1 MVYSFKRDRWYF
13 SETTKRGRKMK
24 YNFDEVID
32 RKNTD
37 SMKWSA
43 SYLEK
48 HFGSADRIP
57 LWVADMDFRTAQPV
71 VDAVAARAQ
80 HGIFGYALADDE
92 FYEAV
97 IKWQKRRNNWDVKK
111 EWILF
116 SPGVVPAL
124 WHIVKSFC
132 SPGDKVIVQSPVYY
146 PFYKVIEDNG
156 CCVVNN
162 SLINNDG
169 RYEMNFE
176 ELERQAAD
184 SSVKMMI
191 LCSPHNPVGRVWTN
205 EELLRVSEICLAND
219 VLLVSDEIHSDL
231 VYRPNVHTPAARLS
245 EELMMNT
252 ITCMA
257 PSKTFNLAGVQVS
270 DVIVPDRR
278 LRRRLAGSLKSAGV
292 MPNVFGLAAQTAAY
306 NEGEEWLEQLL
317 EYLSGNL
324 DYMEKFIAS
333 ELPEVKFR
341 RPEGTYL
348 AWLDFSGYG
357 FTTEELENRMKSKA
371 GLALDDGYIFGD
383 GGEPCQRIN
392 FACPRSVLM
401 EAMERLRKGVE

>member
-1 MVYSFKRDRWYF
+1 
-13 SETTKRGRKMK
+13 MK

-43 SYLEK
+43 SYLEQ
-48 HFGSADRIP
+48 HFGSADCVP

-71 VDAVAARAQ
+71 IDAVTERAG
-80 HGIFGYALADDE
+80 HGIYGYALPGDE

-97 IKWQKRRNNWDVKK
+97 IKWQKRRNGWEVKK
-111 EWILF
+111 EWIVF

-124 WHIVKSFC
+124 WHIVRTFC
-132 SPGDKVIVQSPVYY
+132 SPGEKVILQSPVYY

-156 CCVVNN
+156 CQVINN
-162 SLINNDG
+162 RLINNGG
-169 RYEMNFE
+169 RYEMNFD
-176 ELERQAAD
+176 ELEKQAAD
-184 SSVKMMI
+184 GSVRMMI
-191 LCSPHNPVGRVWTN
+191 LCSPHNPVGRVWTK
-205 EELLRVSEICLAND
+205 EELRRVSEICFAND

-231 VYRPNVHTPAARLS
+231 VFRPNVHTPAASLS

-317 EYLSGNL
+317 EYLAGNL
-324 DYMEKFIAS
+324 DFMENFITS

-357 FTTEELENRMKSKA
+357 FTTEELQNRMKNKA
-371 GLALDDGYIFGD
+371 GVALDDGYIFGD

-392 FACPRSVLM
+392 FACPRSVLIK
-401 EAMERLRKGVE
+401 AMERLRKGVE

>member
-1 MVYSFKRDRWYF
+1 
-13 SETTKRGRKMK
+13 MK

-43 SYLEK
+43 SYLEQ
-48 HFGSADRIP
+48 HFGSADCVP

-71 VDAVAARAQ
+71 IDAVTERAG
-80 HGIFGYALADDE
+80 HGIYGYALAGDE

-97 IKWQKRRNNWDVKK
+97 IKWQKRRNGWEVKK
-111 EWILF
+111 EWIVF

-124 WHIVKSFC
+124 WHIVRTFC
-132 SPGDKVIVQSPVYY
+132 SPGEKVILQSPVYY

-156 CCVVNN
+156 CQVINN
-162 SLINNDG
+162 RLINNGG
-169 RYEMNFE
+169 RYEMNFD
-176 ELERQAAD
+176 ELEKQAAD
-184 SSVKMMI
+184 GSVRMMI
-191 LCSPHNPVGRVWTN
+191 LCSPHNPVGRVWTK
-205 EELLRVSEICLAND
+205 EELRRVSEICFAND

-231 VYRPNVHTPAARLS
+231 VFRPNVHTPAASLS

-317 EYLSGNL
+317 EYLAGNL
-324 DYMEKFIAS
+324 DFMENFITS

-357 FTTEELENRMKSKA
+357 FTTEELQNRMKNKA
-371 GLALDDGYIFGD
+371 GVALDDGYIFGD

-392 FACPRSVLM
+392 FACPRSVLIK
-401 EAMERLRKGVE
+401 AMERLRKGVE

>member
-1 MVYSFKRDRWYF
+1 MK
-13 SETTKRGRKMK
+13 GRELMK

-43 SYLEK
+43 SYLER
-48 HFGSADRIP
+48 HFGSADCVP

-71 VDAVAARAQ
+71 IDAVTERAG
-80 HGIFGYALADDE
+80 HGIYGYALAGDE

-97 IKWQKRRNNWDVKK
+97 IKWQKRRNGWEVKK
-111 EWILF
+111 EWIVF

-124 WHIVKSFC
+124 WHIVRTFC
-132 SPGDKVIVQSPVYY
+132 SPGEKVILQSPVYY

-156 CCVVNN
+156 CQVINN
-162 SLINNDG
+162 RLINNGG

-176 ELERQAAD
+176 ELERQAED

-191 LCSPHNPVGRVWTN
+191 LCSPHNPVGRVWTK
-205 EELLRVSEICLAND
+205 EELRRVSEICFAND

-231 VYRPNVHTPAARLS
+231 VFRPNVHTPAASLS

-278 LRRRLAGSLKSAGV
+278 LRRKLAGSLKSAGV

-317 EYLSGNL
+317 EYLAGNL
-324 DYMEKFIAS
+324 DFMENFITS

-357 FTTEELENRMKSKA
+357 FTTEELQNRMKNKA
-371 GLALDDGYIFGD
+371 GVALDDGYIFGD

-392 FACPRSVLM
+392 FACPRSVLIK
-401 EAMERLRKGVE
+401 AMERLRKGVE

>member
-1 MVYSFKRDRWYF
+1 
-13 SETTKRGRKMK
+13 MK

-43 SYLEK
+43 SYLER
-48 HFGSADRIP
+48 HFGSADCVP

-71 VDAVAARAQ
+71 IDAVTERAG
-80 HGIFGYALADDE
+80 HGIYGYALAGDE

-97 IKWQKRRNNWDVKK
+97 IKWQKRRNGWEVKK
-111 EWILF
+111 EWIVF

-124 WHIVKSFC
+124 WHIVRTFC
-132 SPGDKVIVQSPVYY
+132 SPGEKVILQSPVYY

-156 CCVVNN
+156 CQVINN
-162 SLINNDG
+162 RLINNGG

-176 ELERQAAD
+176 ELERQAED

-191 LCSPHNPVGRVWTN
+191 LCSPHNPVGRVWTK
-205 EELLRVSEICLAND
+205 EELRRVSEICFAND

-231 VYRPNVHTPAARLS
+231 VFRPNVHTPAASLS

-278 LRRRLAGSLKSAGV
+278 LRRKLAGSLKSAGV

-317 EYLSGNL
+317 EYLAGNL
-324 DYMEKFIAS
+324 DFMENFITS

-357 FTTEELENRMKSKA
+357 FTTEELQNRMKNKA
-371 GLALDDGYIFGD
+371 GVALDDGYIFGD

-392 FACPRSVLM
+392 FACPRSVLIK
-401 EAMERLRKGVE
+401 AMERLRKGVE

>member
-1 MVYSFKRDRWYF
+1 MK
-13 SETTKRGRKMK
+13 GRELMK

-43 SYLEK
+43 SYLEQ
-48 HFGSADRIP
+48 HFGSADCVP

-71 VDAVAARAQ
+71 IDAVTERAG
-80 HGIFGYALADDE
+80 HGIYGYALAGDE

-97 IKWQKRRNNWDVKK
+97 IKWQKRRNGWEVKK
-111 EWILF
+111 EWIVF

-124 WHIVKSFC
+124 WHIVRTFC
-132 SPGDKVIVQSPVYY
+132 SPGEKVILQSPVYY

-156 CCVVNN
+156 CQVINN
-162 SLINNDG
+162 RLINNGG

-176 ELERQAAD
+176 ELERQAED

-191 LCSPHNPVGRVWTN
+191 LCSPHNPVGRVWTK
-205 EELLRVSEICLAND
+205 EELRRVSEICFAND

-231 VYRPNVHTPAARLS
+231 VFRPNVHTPAASLS

-270 DVIVPDRR
+270 EVIVPDRR
-278 LRRRLAGSLKSAGV
+278 LRRKLAGSLKSAGV

-317 EYLSGNL
+317 EYLAGNL
-324 DYMEKFIAS
+324 DFMENFITS

-357 FTTEELENRMKSKA
+357 FTTEELQNRMKNKA
-371 GLALDDGYIFGD
+371 GVALDDGYIFGD

-392 FACPRSVLM
+392 FACPRSVLIK
-401 EAMERLRKGVE
+401 AMERLRKGVE

>member
-1 MVYSFKRDRWYF
+1 
-13 SETTKRGRKMK
+13 MK

-37 SMKWSA
+37 SMKWSP

-48 HFGSADRIP
+48 HFGSADCIP

-97 IKWQKRRNNWDVKK
+97 ISWQQRRNGWDIQRN
-111 EWILF
+111 WILF
-116 SPGVVPAL
+116 SPGVVPTL
-124 WHIVKSFC
+124 WHIVKTFC

-162 SLINNDG
+162 RLINNDG
-169 RYEMNFE
+169 RYEINFD
-176 ELERQAAD
+176 ELEKQAAD
-184 SSVKMMI
+184 GSVRMMI
-191 LCSPHNPVGRVWTN
+191 LCSPHNPVGRVWN
-205 EELLRVSEICLAND
+205 ADELCRVSEICMAND

-231 VYRPNVHTPAARLS
+231 IYRPNVHIPVASLS
-245 EELMMNT
+245 QKLMMNT

-270 DVIVPDRR
+270 DIIVPDSLKRR
-278 LRRRLAGSLKSAGV
+278 KLAASLKSAGV

-306 NEGEEWLEQLL
+306 NEGEEWLAQLID
-317 EYLSGNL
+317 YLSGNL
-324 DYMEKFIAS
+324 DYMQEFIAS
-333 ELPEVKFR
+333 QMPKVKFR

-348 AWLDFSGYG
+348 AWLDFSEYG
-357 FTTEELENRMKSKA
+357 FTAEELKERMRQKSC
-371 GLALDDGYIFGD
+371 LALDDGYIFGD
-383 GGEPCQRIN
+383 GGAMCQRIN
-392 FACPRSVLM
+392 FACPRSILTK
-401 EAMERLRKGVE
+401 AMDALKRGVE

>member
-1 MVYSFKRDRWYF
+1 
-13 SETTKRGRKMK
+13 MK

-43 SYLEK
+43 SYLER
-48 HFGSADRIP
+48 HFGSADCVP

-71 VDAVAARAQ
+71 IDAVTERAG
-80 HGIFGYALADDE
+80 HGIYGYALAGDE

-97 IKWQKRRNNWDVKK
+97 IKWQKRRNGWEVKK
-111 EWILF
+111 EWIVF

-124 WHIVKSFC
+124 WHIVRTFC
-132 SPGDKVIVQSPVYY
+132 SPGEKVILQSPVYY

-156 CCVVNN
+156 CHVVNN
-162 SLINNDG
+162 RLINNGG
-169 RYEMNFE
+169 RYEMNFD
-176 ELERQAAD
+176 ELEKQAAD
-184 SSVKMMI
+184 GSVRMMI
-191 LCSPHNPVGRVWTN
+191 LCSPHNPVGRVWTE
-205 EELLRVSEICLAND
+205 EELRRVSEICFAND

-231 VYRPNVHTPAARLS
+231 VFRPNVHTPAASLS

-317 EYLSGNL
+317 EYLAGNL
-324 DYMEKFIAS
+324 DFMENFITS

-357 FTTEELENRMKSKA
+357 FTTEELQNRMKNKA
-371 GLALDDGYIFGD
+371 GVALDDGYIFGD

-392 FACPRSVLM
+392 FACPRSILIK
-401 EAMERLRKGVE
+401 AMERLRKGVE

>member
-1 MVYSFKRDRWYF
+1 MK
-13 SETTKRGRKMK
+13 GRELMK

-43 SYLEK
+43 SYLEQ
-48 HFGSADRIP
+48 HFGSADCVP

-71 VDAVAARAQ
+71 IDAVTERAG
-80 HGIFGYALADDE
+80 HGIYGYALAGDE

-97 IKWQKRRNNWDVKK
+97 IKWQKRRNGWEVKK
-111 EWILF
+111 EWIVF

-124 WHIVKSFC
+124 WHIVRTFC
-132 SPGDKVIVQSPVYY
+132 SPGEKVILQSPVYY

-156 CCVVNN
+156 CQVINN
-162 SLINNDG
+162 RLINNGG

-176 ELERQAAD
+176 ELERQAED

-191 LCSPHNPVGRVWTN
+191 LCSPHNPVGRVWTK
-205 EELLRVSEICLAND
+205 EELRRVSEICFAND

-231 VYRPNVHTPAARLS
+231 VFRPNVHTPAASLS

-278 LRRRLAGSLKSAGV
+278 LRRKLAGSLKSAGV
-292 MPNVFGLAAQTAAY
+292 MPNVFGLAAQTAA
-306 NEGEEWLEQLL
+306 
-317 EYLSGNL
+317 
-324 DYMEKFIAS
+324 
-333 ELPEVKFR
+333 
-341 RPEGTYL
+341 
-348 AWLDFSGYG
+348 
-357 FTTEELENRMKSKA
+357 
-371 GLALDDGYIFGD
+371 
-383 GGEPCQRIN
+383 
-392 FACPRSVLM
+392 
-401 EAMERLRKGVE
+401 

>member
-1 MVYSFKRDRWYF
+1 
-13 SETTKRGRKMK
+13 MK

-43 SYLEK
+43 SYLER
-48 HFGSADRIP
+48 HFGSADCVP

-71 VDAVAARAQ
+71 IDAVTERAG
-80 HGIFGYALADDE
+80 HGIYGYALPGDE

-97 IKWQKRRNNWDVKK
+97 IKWQKRRNGWEVKK
-111 EWILF
+111 EWIVF

-124 WHIVKSFC
+124 WHIVRTFC
-132 SPGDKVIVQSPVYY
+132 SPGEKVILQSPVYY

-156 CCVVNN
+156 CQVINN
-162 SLINNDG
+162 RLINNGG

-176 ELERQAAD
+176 ELERQAED

-191 LCSPHNPVGRVWTN
+191 LCSPHNPVGRVWTK
-205 EELLRVSEICLAND
+205 EELRRVSEICFAND

-231 VYRPNVHTPAARLS
+231 VFRPNVHTPAASLS

-317 EYLSGNL
+317 EYLAGNL
-324 DYMEKFIAS
+324 DFMENFITS

-357 FTTEELENRMKSKA
+357 FTTEELQNRMKNKA
-371 GLALDDGYIFGD
+371 GVALDDGYIFGD

-392 FACPRSVLM
+392 FACPRSVLIK
-401 EAMERLRKGVE
+401 AMERLRKGVE

>member
-1 MVYSFKRDRWYF
+1 
-13 SETTKRGRKMK
+13 MK

-43 SYLEK
+43 SYLEQ
-48 HFGSADRIP
+48 HFGSADCVP

-71 VDAVAARAQ
+71 IDAVTERAG
-80 HGIFGYALADDE
+80 HGIYGYALPCDE

-97 IKWQKRRNNWDVKK
+97 IKWQKRRNGWEVKK
-111 EWILF
+111 EWIVF

-124 WHIVKSFC
+124 WHIVRTFC
-132 SPGDKVIVQSPVYY
+132 SPGEKVILQSPVYY

-156 CCVVNN
+156 CQVINN
-162 SLINNDG
+162 RLINNGG
-169 RYEMNFE
+169 RYEMNFD
-176 ELERQAAD
+176 ELEKQAAD
-184 SSVKMMI
+184 GSVKMMI
-191 LCSPHNPVGRVWTN
+191 LCSPHNPVGRVWTK
-205 EELLRVSEICLAND
+205 EELRRVSEICFAND

-231 VYRPNVHTPAARLS
+231 VFRPNVHTPAASLS

-278 LRRRLAGSLKSAGV
+278 LRRKLAGSLKSAGV

-317 EYLSGNL
+317 EYLAGNL
-324 DYMEKFIAS
+324 DVMENFITS
-333 ELPEVKFR
+333 ELPEVKSR

-357 FTTEELENRMKSKA
+357 FTTEELQNRMKNKA
-371 GLALDDGYIFGD
+371 GVALDDGYIFGD

-392 FACPRSVLM
+392 FACPRSVLIK
-401 EAMERLRKGVE
+401 AMERLRKGVE

>member
-1 MVYSFKRDRWYF
+1 MK
-13 SETTKRGRKMK
+13 GRELMK

-43 SYLEK
+43 SYLEQ
-48 HFGSADRIP
+48 HFGSADCVP

-71 VDAVAARAQ
+71 IDAVTERAG
-80 HGIFGYALADDE
+80 HGIYGYALAGDE

-97 IKWQKRRNNWDVKK
+97 IKWQKRRNGWEVKK
-111 EWILF
+111 EWIVF

-124 WHIVKSFC
+124 WHIVRTFC
-132 SPGDKVIVQSPVYY
+132 SPGEKVILQSPVYY

-156 CCVVNN
+156 CQVINN
-162 SLINNDG
+162 RLINNGG
-169 RYEMNFE
+169 RYEMNFD
-176 ELERQAAD
+176 ELEKQAAD
-184 SSVKMMI
+184 GSVRMMI
-191 LCSPHNPVGRVWTN
+191 LCSPHNPVGRVWTK
-205 EELLRVSEICLAND
+205 EELRRVSEICFAND

-231 VYRPNVHTPAARLS
+231 VFRPNVHTPAASLS

-278 LRRRLAGSLKSAGV
+278 LRRKLAGSLKSAGV

-317 EYLSGNL
+317 EYLAGNL
-324 DYMEKFIAS
+324 DFMENFITS

-357 FTTEELENRMKSKA
+357 FTTEELQNRMKNKA
-371 GLALDDGYIFGD
+371 GVALDDGYIFGD

-392 FACPRSVLM
+392 FACPRSVLIK
-401 EAMERLRKGVE
+401 AMERLRKGVE

>member
-1 MVYSFKRDRWYF
+1 MK
-13 SETTKRGRKMK
+13 GRELMK

-43 SYLEK
+43 SYLEQ
-48 HFGSADRIP
+48 HFGSADCVP

-71 VDAVAARAQ
+71 IDAVTERAG
-80 HGIFGYALADDE
+80 HGIYGYALPGDE

-97 IKWQKRRNNWDVKK
+97 IKWQKRRNGWEVKK
-111 EWILF
+111 EWIVF

-124 WHIVKSFC
+124 WHIVRTFC
-132 SPGDKVIVQSPVYY
+132 SPGEKVILQSPVYY

-156 CCVVNN
+156 CQVINN
-162 SLINNDG
+162 RLINNGG

-176 ELERQAAD
+176 ELERQAED

-191 LCSPHNPVGRVWTN
+191 LCSPHNPVGRVWTK
-205 EELLRVSEICLAND
+205 EELRRVSEICFAND

-231 VYRPNVHTPAARLS
+231 VFRPNVHTPAASLS

-317 EYLSGNL
+317 EYLAGNL
-324 DYMEKFIAS
+324 DVMENFITS
-333 ELPEVKFR
+333 ELPEVKSR

-357 FTTEELENRMKSKA
+357 FTTEELQNRMKNKA
-371 GLALDDGYIFGD
+371 GVALDDGYIFGD

-392 FACPRSVLM
+392 FACPRSVLIK
-401 EAMERLRKGVE
+401 AMERLRKGVE

>member
-1 MVYSFKRDRWYF
+1 
-13 SETTKRGRKMK
+13 MK

-43 SYLEK
+43 SYLEQ
-48 HFGSADRIP
+48 HFGSADCVP

-71 VDAVAARAQ
+71 IDAVTERAG
-80 HGIFGYALADDE
+80 HGIYGYALPGDE

-97 IKWQKRRNNWDVKK
+97 IKWQKRRNGWEVKK
-111 EWILF
+111 EWIVF

-124 WHIVKSFC
+124 WHIVRTFC
-132 SPGDKVIVQSPVYY
+132 SPGEKVILQSPVYY

-156 CCVVNN
+156 CQVINN
-162 SLINNDG
+162 RLINNGG

-176 ELERQAAD
+176 ELERQAED

-191 LCSPHNPVGRVWTN
+191 LCSPHNPVGRVWTK
-205 EELLRVSEICLAND
+205 EELRRVSEICFAND

-231 VYRPNVHTPAARLS
+231 VFRPNVHTPAASLS

-278 LRRRLAGSLKSAGV
+278 LRRKLAGSLKSAGV

-317 EYLSGNL
+317 EYLAGNL
-324 DYMEKFIAS
+324 DFMENFITS
-333 ELPEVKFR
+333 ELPEVKSR

-357 FTTEELENRMKSKA
+357 FTTEELQNRMKNKA
-371 GLALDDGYIFGD
+371 GVALDDGYIFGD

-392 FACPRSVLM
+392 FACPRSVLIK
-401 EAMERLRKGVE
+401 AMERLRKGVE

>member
-1 MVYSFKRDRWYF
+1 
-13 SETTKRGRKMK
+13 MK

-43 SYLEK
+43 SYLEQ
-48 HFGSADRIP
+48 HFGSADCVP

-71 VDAVAARAQ
+71 IDAVTERAG
-80 HGIFGYALADDE
+80 HGIYGYALAGDE

-97 IKWQKRRNNWDVKK
+97 IKWQKRRNGWEVKK
-111 EWILF
+111 EWIVF

-124 WHIVKSFC
+124 WHIVRTFC
-132 SPGDKVIVQSPVYY
+132 SPGEKVILQSPVYY

-156 CCVVNN
+156 CQVINN
-162 SLINNDG
+162 RLINNGG
-169 RYEMNFE
+169 RYEMNFD
-176 ELERQAAD
+176 ELEKQAAD
-184 SSVKMMI
+184 GSVRMMI
-191 LCSPHNPVGRVWTN
+191 LCSPHNPVGRVWTK
-205 EELLRVSEICLAND
+205 EELRRVSEICFAND

-231 VYRPNVHTPAARLS
+231 VFRPNVHTPAASLS

-317 EYLSGNL
+317 EYLAGNL
-324 DYMEKFIAS
+324 DVMENFITS
-333 ELPEVKFR
+333 ELPEVKSR

-357 FTTEELENRMKSKA
+357 FTTEELQNRMKNKA
-371 GLALDDGYIFGD
+371 GVALDDGYIFGD

-392 FACPRSVLM
+392 FACPRSVLIK
-401 EAMERLRKGVE
+401 AMERLRKGVE

>member
-1 MVYSFKRDRWYF
+1 
-13 SETTKRGRKMK
+13 MK

-43 SYLEK
+43 SYLER
-48 HFGSADRIP
+48 HFGSADCVP

-71 VDAVAARAQ
+71 IDAVTERAG
-80 HGIFGYALADDE
+80 HGIYGYALPGDE

-97 IKWQKRRNNWDVKK
+97 IKWQKRRNGWEVKK
-111 EWILF
+111 EWIVF

-124 WHIVKSFC
+124 WHIVRTFC
-132 SPGDKVIVQSPVYY
+132 SPGEKVILQSPVYY

-156 CCVVNN
+156 CQVINN
-162 SLINNDG
+162 RLINNGG

-176 ELERQAAD
+176 ELERQAED

-191 LCSPHNPVGRVWTN
+191 LCSPHNPVGRVWTK
-205 EELLRVSEICLAND
+205 EELRRVSEICFAND

-231 VYRPNVHTPAARLS
+231 VFRPNVHTPAASLS

-278 LRRRLAGSLKSAGV
+278 LRRKLAGSLKSAGV

-317 EYLSGNL
+317 EYLAGNL
-324 DYMEKFIAS
+324 DFMENFITS

-357 FTTEELENRMKSKA
+357 FTTEELQNRMKNKA
-371 GLALDDGYIFGD
+371 GVALDDGYIFGD

-392 FACPRSVLM
+392 FACPRSVLIK
-401 EAMERLRKGVE
+401 AMERLRKGVE

>member
-1 MVYSFKRDRWYF
+1 
-13 SETTKRGRKMK
+13 MK
-24 YNFDEVID
+24 YNFDELID

-43 SYLEK
+43 SYLER
-48 HFGSADRIP
+48 HFGSADCVP

-71 VDAVAARAQ
+71 IDAVTERAG
-80 HGIFGYALADDE
+80 HGIYGYALAGDE

-97 IKWQKRRNNWDVKK
+97 IKWQKRRNGWEVKK
-111 EWILF
+111 EWIVF

-124 WHIVKSFC
+124 WHIVRTFC
-132 SPGDKVIVQSPVYY
+132 SPGEKVILQSPVYY

-156 CCVVNN
+156 CQVINN
-162 SLINNDG
+162 RLINNGG

-176 ELERQAAD
+176 ELERQAED

-191 LCSPHNPVGRVWTN
+191 LCSPHNPVGRVWTK
-205 EELLRVSEICLAND
+205 EELRRVSEICFAND

-231 VYRPNVHTPAARLS
+231 VFRPNVHTPAASLS

-317 EYLSGNL
+317 EYLAGNL
-324 DYMEKFIAS
+324 DFMENFITS

-357 FTTEELENRMKSKA
+357 FTTEELQNRMKNKA
-371 GLALDDGYIFGD
+371 GVALDDGYIFGD

-392 FACPRSVLM
+392 FACPRSVLIK
-401 EAMERLRKGVE
+401 AMERLRKGVE

>member
-1 MVYSFKRDRWYF
+1 MK
-13 SETTKRGRKMK
+13 GRELMK

-43 SYLEK
+43 SYLEQ
-48 HFGSADRIP
+48 HFGSADCVP

-71 VDAVAARAQ
+71 IDAVTERAG
-80 HGIFGYALADDE
+80 HGIYGYALAGDE

-97 IKWQKRRNNWDVKK
+97 IKWQKRRNGWEVKK
-111 EWILF
+111 EWIVF

-124 WHIVKSFC
+124 WHIVRTFC
-132 SPGDKVIVQSPVYY
+132 SPGEKVILQSPVYY

-156 CCVVNN
+156 CQVINN
-162 SLINNDG
+162 RLINNGG

-176 ELERQAAD
+176 ELERQAED

-191 LCSPHNPVGRVWTN
+191 LCSPHNPVGRVWTK
-205 EELLRVSEICLAND
+205 EELRRVSEICFAND

-231 VYRPNVHTPAARLS
+231 VFRPNVHTPAASLS

-317 EYLSGNL
+317 EYLAGNL
-324 DYMEKFIAS
+324 DGMEKFITS
-333 ELPEVKFR
+333 ELPEVKSR

-357 FTTEELENRMKSKA
+357 FTTEELQNRMKNKA
-371 GLALDDGYIFGD
+371 GVALDDGYIFGD

-392 FACPRSVLM
+392 FACPRSVLIK
-401 EAMERLRKGVE
+401 AMERLRKGVE

>member
-1 MVYSFKRDRWYF
+1 MK
-13 SETTKRGRKMK
+13 GRELMK

-43 SYLEK
+43 SYLEQ
-48 HFGSADRIP
+48 HFGSADCVP

-71 VDAVAARAQ
+71 IDAVTERAG
-80 HGIFGYALADDE
+80 HGIYGYALAGDE

-97 IKWQKRRNNWDVKK
+97 IKWQKRRNGWEVKK
-111 EWILF
+111 EWIVF

-124 WHIVKSFC
+124 WHIVRTFC
-132 SPGDKVIVQSPVYY
+132 SPGEKVILQSPVYY

-156 CCVVNN
+156 CQVINN
-162 SLINNDG
+162 RLINNGG

-176 ELERQAAD
+176 ELERQAED

-191 LCSPHNPVGRVWTN
+191 LCSPHNPVGRVWTK
-205 EELLRVSEICLAND
+205 EELRRVSEICFAND

-231 VYRPNVHTPAARLS
+231 VFRPNVHTPAASLS

-278 LRRRLAGSLKSAGV
+278 LRRKLAGSLKSAGV

-317 EYLSGNL
+317 EYLAGNL
-324 DYMEKFIAS
+324 DVMENFITS
-333 ELPEVKFR
+333 ELPEVKSR

-357 FTTEELENRMKSKA
+357 FTTEELQNRMKNKA
-371 GLALDDGYIFGD
+371 GVALDDGYIFGD

-392 FACPRSVLM
+392 FACPRSVLIK
-401 EAMERLRKGVE
+401 AMERLRKGVE

>member
-1 MVYSFKRDRWYF
+1 
-13 SETTKRGRKMK
+13 MK

-43 SYLEK
+43 SYLER
-48 HFGSADRIP
+48 HFGSADCVP

-71 VDAVAARAQ
+71 IDAVTERAG
-80 HGIFGYALADDE
+80 HGIYGYALAGDE

-97 IKWQKRRNNWDVKK
+97 IKWQKRRNGWEVKK
-111 EWILF
+111 EWIVF

-124 WHIVKSFC
+124 WHIVRTFC
-132 SPGDKVIVQSPVYY
+132 SPGEKVILQSPVYY

-156 CCVVNN
+156 CQVINN
-162 SLINNDG
+162 RLINNGG
-169 RYEMNFE
+169 RYEMNFD
-176 ELERQAAD
+176 ELEKQAAD
-184 SSVKMMI
+184 GSVKMMI
-191 LCSPHNPVGRVWTN
+191 LCSPHNPVGRVWTK
-205 EELLRVSEICLAND
+205 EELRRVSEICFAND

-231 VYRPNVHTPAARLS
+231 VFRPNVHTPAASLS

-278 LRRRLAGSLKSAGV
+278 LRRKLAGSLKSAGV

-317 EYLSGNL
+317 EYLAGNL
-324 DYMEKFIAS
+324 DFMENFITS

-357 FTTEELENRMKSKA
+357 FTTEELQNRMKNKA
-371 GLALDDGYIFGD
+371 GVALDDGYIFGD

-392 FACPRSVLM
+392 FACPRSVLIK
-401 EAMERLRKGVE
+401 AMERLRKGVE

>member
-1 MVYSFKRDRWYF
+1 MK
-13 SETTKRGRKMK
+13 GRELMK

-43 SYLEK
+43 SYLEQ
-48 HFGSADRIP
+48 HFGSADCVP

-71 VDAVAARAQ
+71 IDAVTERAG
-80 HGIFGYALADDE
+80 HGIYGYALAGDE

-97 IKWQKRRNNWDVKK
+97 IKWQKRRNGWEVKK
-111 EWILF
+111 EWIVF

-124 WHIVKSFC
+124 WHIVRTFC
-132 SPGDKVIVQSPVYY
+132 SPGEKVILQSPVYY

-156 CCVVNN
+156 CQVINN
-162 SLINNDG
+162 RLINNGG

-176 ELERQAAD
+176 ELERQAED

-191 LCSPHNPVGRVWTN
+191 LCSPHNPVGRVWTK
-205 EELLRVSEICLAND
+205 EELRRVSEICFAND

-231 VYRPNVHTPAARLS
+231 VFRPNVHTPAASLS

-317 EYLSGNL
+317 EYLAGNL
-324 DYMEKFIAS
+324 DFMENFITS
-333 ELPEVKFR
+333 ELPEVKSR

-357 FTTEELENRMKSKA
+357 FTTEELQNRMKNKA
-371 GLALDDGYIFGD
+371 GVALDDGYIFGD

-392 FACPRSVLM
+392 FACPRSVLIK
-401 EAMERLRKGVE
+401 AMERLRKGVE

>member
-1 MVYSFKRDRWYF
+1 
-13 SETTKRGRKMK
+13 MK

-43 SYLEK
+43 SYLEQ
-48 HFGSADRIP
+48 HFGSADCVP

-71 VDAVAARAQ
+71 IDAVTERAG
-80 HGIFGYALADDE
+80 HGIYGYALPGDE

-97 IKWQKRRNNWDVKK
+97 IKWQKRRNGWEVKK
-111 EWILF
+111 EWIVF

-124 WHIVKSFC
+124 WHIVRTFC
-132 SPGDKVIVQSPVYY
+132 SPGEKVILQSPVYY

-156 CCVVNN
+156 CQVINN
-162 SLINNDG
+162 RLINNGG

-176 ELERQAAD
+176 ELERQAED

-191 LCSPHNPVGRVWTN
+191 LCSPHNPVGRVWTK
-205 EELLRVSEICLAND
+205 EELRRVSEICFAND

-231 VYRPNVHTPAARLS
+231 VFRPNVHTPAASLS

-278 LRRRLAGSLKSAGV
+278 LRRKLAGSLKSAGV

-317 EYLSGNL
+317 EYLAGNL
-324 DYMEKFIAS
+324 DFMENFITS

-357 FTTEELENRMKSKA
+357 FTTEELQNRMKNKA
-371 GLALDDGYIFGD
+371 GVALDDGYIFGD

-392 FACPRSVLM
+392 FACPRSVLIK
-401 EAMERLRKGVE
+401 AMERLRKGVE

>member
-1 MVYSFKRDRWYF
+1 
-13 SETTKRGRKMK
+13 MK

-43 SYLEK
+43 SYLER
-48 HFGSADRIP
+48 HFGSADCVP

-71 VDAVAARAQ
+71 IDAVTERAG
-80 HGIFGYALADDE
+80 HGIYGYALAGDE

-97 IKWQKRRNNWDVKK
+97 IKWQKRRNGWEVKK
-111 EWILF
+111 EWIVF

-124 WHIVKSFC
+124 WHIVRTFC
-132 SPGDKVIVQSPVYY
+132 SPGEKVILQSPVYY

-156 CCVVNN
+156 CQVINN
-162 SLINNDG
+162 RLINNGG

-176 ELERQAAD
+176 ELERQAED

-191 LCSPHNPVGRVWTN
+191 LCSPHNPVGRVWTK
-205 EELLRVSEICLAND
+205 EELRRVSEICFAND

-231 VYRPNVHTPAARLS
+231 VFRPNVHTPAASLS

-317 EYLSGNL
+317 EYLAGNL
-324 DYMEKFIAS
+324 DVMENFITS

-357 FTTEELENRMKSKA
+357 FTTEELQNRMKNKA
-371 GLALDDGYIFGD
+371 GVALDDGYIFGD

-392 FACPRSVLM
+392 FACPRSVLIK
-401 EAMERLRKGVE
+401 AMERLRKGVE

>member
-1 MVYSFKRDRWYF
+1 
-13 SETTKRGRKMK
+13 MK

-43 SYLEK
+43 SYLER
-48 HFGSADRIP
+48 HFGSADCVP

-71 VDAVAARAQ
+71 IDAVTERAG
-80 HGIFGYALADDE
+80 HGIYGYALAGDE

-97 IKWQKRRNNWDVKK
+97 IKWQKRRNGWEVKK
-111 EWILF
+111 EWIVF

-124 WHIVKSFC
+124 WHIVRTFC
-132 SPGDKVIVQSPVYY
+132 SPGEKVILQSPVYY

-156 CCVVNN
+156 CQVINN
-162 SLINNDG
+162 RLINNGG

-176 ELERQAAD
+176 ELERQAED

-191 LCSPHNPVGRVWTN
+191 LCSPHNPVGRVWTK
-205 EELLRVSEICLAND
+205 EELRRVSEICFAND

-231 VYRPNVHTPAARLS
+231 VFRPNVHTPAASMS
-245 EELMMNT
+245 EQLMMNT

-317 EYLSGNL
+317 EYLAGNL
-324 DYMEKFIAS
+324 DVMENFITS

-357 FTTEELENRMKSKA
+357 FTTEELQNRMKNKA
-371 GLALDDGYIFGD
+371 GVALDDGYIFGD

-392 FACPRSVLM
+392 FACPRSVLIK
-401 EAMERLRKGVE
+401 AMERLRKGVE

>member
-1 MVYSFKRDRWYF
+1 
-13 SETTKRGRKMK
+13 MK

-48 HFGSADRIP
+48 HFGSADCIP

-97 IKWQKRRNNWDVKK
+97 IGWQKRRNNWNVKK

-132 SPGDKVIVQSPVYY
+132 SSGDKVIVQSPVYY

-156 CCVVNN
+156 CYVVNN
-162 SLINNDG
+162 RLINNYG
-169 RYEMNFE
+169 RYEMNFD
-176 ELERQAAD
+176 ELEKQAAD
-184 SSVKMMI
+184 GSVRMMI
-191 LCSPHNPVGRVWTN
+191 LCSPHNPVGRVWTPD
-205 EELLRVSEICLAND
+205 ELCRVSEICLANN
-219 VLLVSDEIHSDL
+219 VLLVADEIHSDL
-231 VYRPNVHTPAARLS
+231 IYCPNVHTPVASLS
-245 EELMMNT
+245 EKLMMNT

-270 DVIVPDRR
+270 DIIVPDSLKRR
-278 LRRRLAGSLKSAGV
+278 KLAASLKSAGV

-306 NEGEEWLEQLL
+306 NEGEEWLEKLID
-317 EYLSGNL
+317 YLSGNL
-324 DYMEKFIAS
+324 DYMQEFIAS
-333 ELPEVKFR
+333 QMPKVKFR

-348 AWLDFSGYG
+348 AWLDFSEYG
-357 FTTEELENRMKSKA
+357 FTAEELKERMGQKSC
-371 GLALDDGYIFGD
+371 LALDDGYIFGD
-383 GGEPCQRIN
+383 GGAMCQRIN
-392 FACPRSVLM
+392 FACPRSILTK
-401 EAMERLRKGVE
+401 AMDALKRGVE

>member
-1 MVYSFKRDRWYF
+1 
-13 SETTKRGRKMK
+13 MK

-37 SMKWSA
+37 SMKWSP

-48 HFGSADRIP
+48 HFGSADCIP

-97 IKWQKRRNNWDVKK
+97 ISWQQRRNGWDIQRN
-111 EWILF
+111 WILF
-116 SPGVVPAL
+116 SPGVVPTL
-124 WHIVKSFC
+124 WHIVKTFC

-162 SLINNDG
+162 RLINNDG
-169 RYEMNFE
+169 RYEMNFD
-176 ELERQAAD
+176 ELEKQAAD
-184 SSVKMMI
+184 GSVRMMI
-191 LCSPHNPVGRVWTN
+191 LCSPHNPVGRVWN
-205 EELLRVSEICLAND
+205 ADELCRVSEICMAND

-231 VYRPNVHTPAARLS
+231 IYRPNVHIPVASLS
-245 EELMMNT
+245 QKLMMNT

-270 DVIVPDRR
+270 DIIVPD
-278 LRRRLAGSLKSAGV
+278 SLKRRKLAASLKAAGV

-306 NEGEEWLEQLL
+306 NEGEEWLEQLID
-317 EYLSGNL
+317 YLSGNL
-324 DYMEKFIAS
+324 DYMQEFIAS
-333 ELPEVKFR
+333 QMPKVKFR

-348 AWLDFSGYG
+348 AWLDFSEYG
-357 FTTEELENRMKSKA
+357 FTAEELKERMRQKSC
-371 GLALDDGYIFGD
+371 LALDDGYIFGD
-383 GGEPCQRIN
+383 GGAMCQRIN
-392 FACPRSVLM
+392 FACPRSILTK
-401 EAMERLRKGVE
+401 AMDALKRGVE

>member
-1 MVYSFKRDRWYF
+1 
-13 SETTKRGRKMK
+13 MK

-43 SYLEK
+43 SYLER
-48 HFGSADRIP
+48 HFGSADCVP

-71 VDAVAARAQ
+71 IDAVTERAG
-80 HGIFGYALADDE
+80 HGIYGYALAGDE

-97 IKWQKRRNNWDVKK
+97 IKWQKRRNGWEVKK
-111 EWILF
+111 EWIVF

-124 WHIVKSFC
+124 WHIVRTFC
-132 SPGDKVIVQSPVYY
+132 SPGEKVILQSPVYY

-156 CCVVNN
+156 CQVINN
-162 SLINNDG
+162 RLINNGG

-176 ELERQAAD
+176 ELERQAED

-191 LCSPHNPVGRVWTN
+191 LCSPHNPVGRVWTK
-205 EELLRVSEICLAND
+205 EELRRVSEICFAND

-231 VYRPNVHTPAARLS
+231 VFRPNVHTPAASLS

-278 LRRRLAGSLKSAGV
+278 LRRRLAGSMKSAGV

-317 EYLSGNL
+317 EYLAGNL
-324 DYMEKFIAS
+324 DFMENFITS

-357 FTTEELENRMKSKA
+357 FTTEELQNSMKNKA
-371 GLALDDGYIFGD
+371 GVALDDGYIFGD
-383 GGEPCQRIN
+383 GGKPCQRIN
-392 FACPRSVLM
+392 FACPRSVLIK
-401 EAMERLRKGVE
+401 AMERLRKGVE

>member
-1 MVYSFKRDRWYF
+1 MK
-13 SETTKRGRKMK
+13 GRELMK

-43 SYLEK
+43 SYLEQ
-48 HFGSADRIP
+48 HFGSADCVP

-71 VDAVAARAQ
+71 IDAVTERAG
-80 HGIFGYALADDE
+80 HGIYGYALAGDE

-97 IKWQKRRNNWDVKK
+97 IKCQKRRNGWEVKK
-111 EWILF
+111 EWIVF

-124 WHIVKSFC
+124 WHIVRTFC
-132 SPGDKVIVQSPVYY
+132 SPGEKVILQSPVYY

-156 CCVVNN
+156 CQVINN
-162 SLINNDG
+162 RLINNGG

-176 ELERQAAD
+176 ELERQAED

-191 LCSPHNPVGRVWTN
+191 LCSPHNPVGRVWTK
-205 EELLRVSEICLAND
+205 EELRRVSEICFAND

-231 VYRPNVHTPAARLS
+231 VFRPNVHTPAASLS

-278 LRRRLAGSLKSAGV
+278 LRRKLAGSLKSAGV

-317 EYLSGNL
+317 EYLAGNL
-324 DYMEKFIAS
+324 DFMENFITS

-357 FTTEELENRMKSKA
+357 FTTEELQNRMKNKA
-371 GLALDDGYIFGD
+371 GVALDDGYIFGD

-392 FACPRSVLM
+392 FACPRSVLIK
-401 EAMERLRKGVE
+401 AMERLRKGVE

>member
-1 MVYSFKRDRWYF
+1 
-13 SETTKRGRKMK
+13 MK

-43 SYLEK
+43 SYLER
-48 HFGSADRIP
+48 HFGSADCVP

-71 VDAVAARAQ
+71 IDAVTERAG
-80 HGIFGYALADDE
+80 HGIYGYALAGDE

-97 IKWQKRRNNWDVKK
+97 IKWQKRRNGWEVKK
-111 EWILF
+111 EWIVF

-124 WHIVKSFC
+124 WHIVRTFC
-132 SPGDKVIVQSPVYY
+132 SPGEKVILQSPVYY

-156 CCVVNN
+156 CQVINN
-162 SLINNDG
+162 RLINNGG

-176 ELERQAAD
+176 ELERQAED

-191 LCSPHNPVGRVWTN
+191 LCSPHNPVGRVWTK
-205 EELLRVSEICLAND
+205 EELRRVSEICFAND

-231 VYRPNVHTPAARLS
+231 VFRPNVHTPAASLS

-317 EYLSGNL
+317 EYLAGNL
-324 DYMEKFIAS
+324 DFMENFITS

-357 FTTEELENRMKSKA
+357 FTTEELQNRMKNKA
-371 GLALDDGYIFGD
+371 GVALDDGYIFGD

-392 FACPRSVLM
+392 FACPRSVLIK
-401 EAMERLRKGVE
+401 AMERLRKGVD

>member
-1 MVYSFKRDRWYF
+1 MK
-13 SETTKRGRKMK
+13 GRELMK

-43 SYLEK
+43 SYLER
-48 HFGSADRIP
+48 HFGSADCVP

-71 VDAVAARAQ
+71 IDAVTERAG
-80 HGIFGYALADDE
+80 HGIYGYALAGVV

-97 IKWQKRRNNWDVKK
+97 IKWQKRRNGWEVKK
-111 EWILF
+111 EWIVF

-124 WHIVKSFC
+124 WHIVRTFC
-132 SPGDKVIVQSPVYY
+132 SPGEKVILQSPVYY

-156 CCVVNN
+156 CQVINN
-162 SLINNDG
+162 RLINNGG

-176 ELERQAAD
+176 ELERQAED

-191 LCSPHNPVGRVWTN
+191 LCSPHNPVGRVWTK
-205 EELLRVSEICLAND
+205 EELRRVSEICFAND

-231 VYRPNVHTPAARLS
+231 VFRPNVHTPAASLS

-317 EYLSGNL
+317 EYLAGNL
-324 DYMEKFIAS
+324 DFMENFITS

-357 FTTEELENRMKSKA
+357 FTTEELQNRMKNKA
-371 GLALDDGYIFGD
+371 GVALDDGYIFGD

-392 FACPRSVLM
+392 FACPRSVLIK
-401 EAMERLRKGVE
+401 AMERLRKGVE

>member
-1 MVYSFKRDRWYF
+1 
-13 SETTKRGRKMK
+13 MK

-43 SYLEK
+43 SYLER
-48 HFGSADRIP
+48 HFGSADCVP

-71 VDAVAARAQ
+71 IDAVTERAG
-80 HGIFGYALADDE
+80 HGIYGYALPGDE

-97 IKWQKRRNNWDVKK
+97 IKWQKRRNGWEVKK
-111 EWILF
+111 EWIVF

-124 WHIVKSFC
+124 WHIVRTFC
-132 SPGDKVIVQSPVYY
+132 SPGEKVILQSPVYY

-156 CCVVNN
+156 CQVINN
-162 SLINNDG
+162 RLINNGG
-169 RYEMNFE
+169 RYEMNFD
-176 ELERQAAD
+176 ELEKQAAD
-184 SSVKMMI
+184 GSVKMMI
-191 LCSPHNPVGRVWTN
+191 LCSPHNPVGRVWTK
-205 EELLRVSEICLAND
+205 EELRRVSEICFAND

-231 VYRPNVHTPAARLS
+231 VFRPNVHTPAASLS

-317 EYLSGNL
+317 EYLAGNL
-324 DYMEKFIAS
+324 DFMENFITS

-357 FTTEELENRMKSKA
+357 FTTEELQNRMKNKA
-371 GLALDDGYIFGD
+371 GVALDDGYIFGD

-392 FACPRSVLM
+392 FACPRSVLIK
-401 EAMERLRKGVE
+401 AMERLRKGVE

>member
-1 MVYSFKRDRWYF
+1 MK
-13 SETTKRGRKMK
+13 GRELMK

-43 SYLEK
+43 SYLER
-48 HFGSADRIP
+48 HFGSADCVP

-71 VDAVAARAQ
+71 IDAVTERAG
-80 HGIFGYALADDE
+80 HGIYGYALPGDE

-97 IKWQKRRNNWDVKK
+97 IKWQKRRNGWEVKK
-111 EWILF
+111 EWIVF

-124 WHIVKSFC
+124 WHIVRTFC
-132 SPGDKVIVQSPVYY
+132 SPGEKVILQSPVYY

-156 CCVVNN
+156 CQVINN
-162 SLINNDG
+162 RLINNGG
-169 RYEMNFE
+169 RYEMNFD
-176 ELERQAAD
+176 ELEKQAAD
-184 SSVKMMI
+184 GSVRMMI
-191 LCSPHNPVGRVWTN
+191 LCSPHNPVGRVWTK
-205 EELLRVSEICLAND
+205 EELRRVSEICFAND

-231 VYRPNVHTPAARLS
+231 VFRPNVHTPAASLS

-317 EYLSGNL
+317 EYLAGNL
-324 DYMEKFIAS
+324 DFMENFITS

-357 FTTEELENRMKSKA
+357 FTTEELQNRMKNKA
-371 GLALDDGYIFGD
+371 GVALDDGYIFGD

-392 FACPRSVLM
+392 FACPRSVLIK
-401 EAMERLRKGVE
+401 AMERLRKGVE

>member
-1 MVYSFKRDRWYF
+1 MKGRDL
-13 SETTKRGRKMK
+13 MK

-43 SYLEK
+43 SYLER
-48 HFGSADRIP
+48 HFGSADCVP

-71 VDAVAARAQ
+71 IDAVTERAG
-80 HGIFGYALADDE
+80 HGIYGYALPGDE

-97 IKWQKRRNNWDVKK
+97 IKWQKRRNGWEVKK
-111 EWILF
+111 EWIVF

-124 WHIVKSFC
+124 WHIVRTFC
-132 SPGDKVIVQSPVYY
+132 SPGEKVILQSPVYY

-156 CCVVNN
+156 CQVINN
-162 SLINNDG
+162 RLINNGG
-169 RYEMNFE
+169 RYEMNFD
-176 ELERQAAD
+176 ELEKQAAD
-184 SSVKMMI
+184 GSVRMMI
-191 LCSPHNPVGRVWTN
+191 LCSPHNPVGRVWTK
-205 EELLRVSEICLAND
+205 EELRRVSEICFAND

-231 VYRPNVHTPAARLS
+231 VFRPNVHTPAASLS

-317 EYLSGNL
+317 EYLAGNL
-324 DYMEKFIAS
+324 DVMENFITS
-333 ELPEVKFR
+333 ELPEVKSR

-357 FTTEELENRMKSKA
+357 FTTEELQNRMKNKA
-371 GLALDDGYIFGD
+371 GVALDDGYIFGD

-392 FACPRSVLM
+392 FACPRSVLIK
-401 EAMERLRKGVE
+401 AMERLRKGVE